1 MPDGTRAF
9 INLTKEV
16 SGISLTENKRSLIYN
31 RLRKR
36 LNELGLDLKSYT
48 QTCKNDPK
56 ELQHLLDL
64 ITTNHTNWMREAS
77 HFDDLVNR
85 VIPKL
90 LKLQLGTPKLRMWC
104 AASSSG
110 EEPYGIAMRIREAY
124 PESITWDLKI
134 LATDISQSILE
145 TARLGQYSVD
155 DIKML
160 SPQQKNILFN
170 KANDSYQV
178 TVKDEIKRMV
188 SFARLNLI
196 DSWRMHGPFDA
207 IFCRNVMIYFDD
219 QTRCEL
225 VNRFAKLLR
234 REGAFYIGHTE
245 GLNSFQ
251 HPYTMIAP
259 SIYELT

>member
-36 LNELGLDLKSYT
+36 LNELGVDLKTYT

-90 LKLQLGTPKLRMWC
+90 LKLHIGTPKIRIWC

-124 PESITWDLKI
+124 PESSKWDLKI

-145 TARLGQYSVD
+145 TARLGIYDPNDVKMLNPQQKKILFKQTNDTEHVVIKD
-155 DIKML
+155 DIKR
-160 SPQQKNILFN
+160 I
-170 KANDSYQV
+170 
-178 TVKDEIKRMV
+178 V

-196 DSWRMHGPFDA
+196 GSWRMHGPFDA

-219 QTRCEL
+219 QTRCDL
-225 VNRFAKLLR
+225 VCRFGKLLR
-234 REGAFYIGHTE
+234 PEGVFYIGHTE
-245 GLNSFQ
+245 GLNSFH
-251 HPYTMIAP
+251 HPYHMIAP
-259 SIYELT
+259 SIYELA